1 MTAPASLATH
11 PHVREL
17 VRRAETAEADSR
29 ALRRQVRELH
39 DQVRTDPL
47 TGITNRLGLSE
58 QFATRTGPVC
68 SVLMIDLDAFKAIND
83 THGHRIGDL
92 VLLETAHRLRDAALP
107 GELPVRVS
115 GDEFVLWL
123 SPTAD
128 FYAATVHAED
138 RAHHVRQV
146 IAAPIDINPDDH
158 DHLRITASVGASV
171 VTNPTRLED
180 VLAPADHAMYAHKAT
195 GVAR

>member
-1 MTAPASLATH
+1 MTGLASLATH

-39 DQVRTDPL
+39 EQVRTDPL
-47 TGITNRLGLSE
+47 TGITNRLGLTE
-58 QFATRTGPVC
+58 QFTTRTGPVC
-68 SVLMIDLDAFKAIND
+68 SVLMIDLDGFKAIND

-92 VLLETAHRLRDAALP
+92 VLLETAHRLRNSALP
-107 GELPVRVS
+107 GEVPVRIS

-123 SPTAD
+123 PPAAGFMTAT
-128 FYAATVHAED
+128 FAAED
-138 RAHHVRQV
+138 RAHQVRQV
-146 IAAPIDINPDDH
+146 ISTPIDINDD
-158 DHLRITASVGASV
+158 RIQVTASIGAAV

-180 VLAPADHAMYAHKAT
+180 VLAPADHDMYSHKPHA
-195 GVAR
+195 ARHR